1 MRIFAHYC
9 VNRKKKTDWKEGGKR
24 KKKKKKRNPRILARC
39 LSRVILRK
47 RSIDRS
53 IHDDVGGKVS
63 VVFFLFFFFFLIN
76 VSAWSGERM
85 GGHIRWIHRSS
96 KSPTRYFLDSS
107 SIYTRVRGNSRIDHQ
122 GRSSSSPSKS
132 PHSLRPIFT
141 EARTENGDDGGGKRP
156 IDESIVKW
164 REWMGEVNCSLI
176 REQPRF
182 VSPRINSN
190 YEAKFRQLEIIG
202 FKTDS

>member
-1 MRIFAHYC
+1 MCIFAHYC

-107 SIYTRVRGNSRIDHQ
+107 SIYTRVRGNSFESTIKVDHLHRRVNHLIPCARFLQ
-122 GRSSSSPSKS
+122 RRGRKTATTAAANGQLTNRLWNGANEWEKLTVHWSANSRGSFLLGLILIMRPSFDNWK
-132 PHSLRPIFT
+132 
-141 EARTENGDDGGGKRP
+141 
-156 IDESIVKW
+156 
-164 REWMGEVNCSLI
+164 
-176 REQPRF
+176 
-182 VSPRINSN
+182 
-190 YEAKFRQLEIIG
+190 
-202 FKTDS
+202 

>member
-1 MRIFAHYC
+1 MCIFAHYC
-9 VNRKKKTDWKEGGKR
+9 VNRKKKTDWEEGGKR

-63 VVFFLFFFFFLIN
+63 VVFFLFFFFFFFLIN

-85 GGHIRWIHRSS
+85 GGHIRWIHTSS

-141 EARTENGDDGGGKRP
+141 EARTEKRRRRRQTANWRIDCEMARMNGR
-156 IDESIVKW
+156 S
-164 REWMGEVNCSLI
+164 
-176 REQPRF
+176 
-182 VSPRINSN
+182 
-190 YEAKFRQLEIIG
+190 
-202 FKTDS
+202 